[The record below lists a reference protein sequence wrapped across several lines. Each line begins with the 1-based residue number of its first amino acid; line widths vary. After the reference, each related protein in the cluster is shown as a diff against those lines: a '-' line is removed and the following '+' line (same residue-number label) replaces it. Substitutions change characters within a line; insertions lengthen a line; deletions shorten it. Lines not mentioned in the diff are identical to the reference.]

1 MKAYF
6 AAGSPATA
14 VTCAEA
20 PVTDPKPNEILVAVK
35 AAGVNRFDVMAA
47 EGYRDPR
54 LPKDAPTPLGLEC
67 AGEVVKTG
75 SAVTRWSVGDR
86 VMGRCWGGFA
96 EFAIMKEG
104 LAMRKPERLSWPEA
118 ATMHVLVVTYDAIIT
133 NANLRPKESL
143 LVNAASSG
151 IGVAAM
157 QIAALI
163 GAAPIIG
170 TTRSVQKLAPMTE
183 KRLPGVTIVAA
194 EDFAENVHE
203 LTESRG
209 VNVIADS
216 IGGSVLADN
225 LACIAVLGRL
235 VSIGR
240 LAATSGELDM
250 DLMAL
255 KRITL
260 IGVTNRTR
268 TEAEQYAII
277 ERFGRDILPALE
289 DGRMRPFVDRTYS
302 FDQAA
307 DAVRHLASGAQVGK
321 LVLTL

>member
-1 MKAYF
+1 MRAYF
-6 AAGSPATA
+6 ANGSTTMA
-14 VTCAEA
+14 VASAEA
-20 PVTDPKPNEILVAVK
+20 PMPEPKPNEIVVAVK

-75 SAVTRWSVGDR
+75 AAVTRWSVGDQ

-96 EFAIMKEG
+96 DFAIMKEG
-104 LAMRKPERLSWPEA
+104 LAMCKPERLSWPEA
-118 ATMHVLVVTYDAIIT
+118 ATMHVLVVAYDAIIT
-133 NANLRPKESL
+133 NANLRPEEAL

-157 QIAALI
+157 QIATLI

-170 TTRSVQKLAPMTE
+170 TTRSVEKLRPMT
-183 KRLPGVTIVAA
+183 KARLPAVEIVATD
-194 EDFAENVHE
+194 DFAKNV
-203 LTESRG
+203 LKFTQDRG
-209 VNVIADS
+209 VDVVADS
-216 IGGSVLADN
+216 IGGTILADN
-225 LACIAVLGRL
+225 LACMALLGRL

-240 LAATSGELDM
+240 LGATSGELDM
-250 DLMAL
+250 DLMSL

-268 TEAEQYAII
+268 TEAEQNAIV
-277 ERFGRDILPALE
+277 ERFGQDILPALA
-289 DGRMRPFVDRTYS
+289 DGRMRPVVDRTYS

-307 DAVRHLASGAQVGK
+307 EAVRYLANGAQVGK